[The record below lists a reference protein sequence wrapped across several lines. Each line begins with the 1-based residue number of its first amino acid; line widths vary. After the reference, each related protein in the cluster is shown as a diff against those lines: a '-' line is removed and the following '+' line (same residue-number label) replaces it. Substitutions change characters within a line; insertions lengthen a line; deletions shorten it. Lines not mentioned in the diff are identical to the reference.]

1 MNKTILTLFLLA
13 TVPAMVFAGPDSREG
28 RAPKTKASVEDLCC
42 EGCLSIRQGRKDRSE
57 VKCGPGC
64 ECYKCRAT
72 ESCCDDCPSV
82 KKARKDRSK
91 VKCCPTCGRP
101 EKPQGVKKDRPRRDG
116 DDGEVRR
123 ERPRR
128 DGDDGE
134 VRRERP
140 RRDGDDGEVRRER
153 PRRDG
158 DDGEVRRERPRRDG
172 DDGEV
177 RREKIRKA
185 RAEKLAKKAAK
196 RAPVETDDDCED

>member
-28 RAPKTKASVEDLCC
+28 RVPKTKASVEDLCC
-42 EGCLSIRQGRKDRSE
+42 EGCLSVRQGRKDRPE
-57 VKCGPGC
+57 
-64 ECYKCRAT
+64 
-72 ESCCDDCPSV
+72 
-82 KKARKDRSK
+82 

-101 EKPQGVKKDRPRRDG
+101 EKPQGVKKD
-116 DDGEVRR
+116 
-123 ERPRR
+123 
-128 DGDDGE
+128 
-134 VRRERP
+134 
-140 RRDGDDGEVRRER
+140 R

-196 RAPVETDDDCED
+196 RAPVETDDDCKD

>member
-64 ECYKCRAT
+64 ECYKCRAA

-101 EKPQGVKKDRPRRDG
+101 EKPQGVKKDRPHR
-116 DDGEVRR
+116 DGEVRR

-140 RRDGDDGEVRRER
+140 RRDGDDGEVRC
-153 PRRDG
+153 
-158 DDGEVRRERPRRDG
+158 
-172 DDGEV
+172 
-177 RREKIRKA
+177 EKIRKA